1 VLVAGEYA
9 DALRAVGRFLEQL
22 GASEV
27 GVIDQDDEIEVS
39 WRSRAG
45 VRQERR
51 LNQVDL
57 IHLRG
62 ASVLFR
68 GLQGGTPTFGTS
80 EFLRTLG
87 ALLDEMRA
95 DSMGLMETSD
105 GFWLSAR
112 VNGEARGETYTYADL
127 MQRAANLR
135 KRQALEAVR

>member
-1 VLVAGEYA
+1 M
-9 DALRAVGRFLEQL
+9 GRFLEQL

-39 WRSRAG
+39 WRSRTGA
-45 VRQERR
+45 RQERR
-51 LNQVDL
+51 LGQVDL

-62 ASVLFR
+62 ASVLYR
-68 GLQGGTPTFGTS
+68 GLQGGTPTFGTA

-87 ALLDEMRA
+87 TVLDEMCA
-95 DSMGLMETSD
+95 ESMGLMETSD

-112 VNGEARGETYTYADL
+112 VNGEPRGETYTYADL

-135 KRQALEAVR
+135 KQQALAAAR